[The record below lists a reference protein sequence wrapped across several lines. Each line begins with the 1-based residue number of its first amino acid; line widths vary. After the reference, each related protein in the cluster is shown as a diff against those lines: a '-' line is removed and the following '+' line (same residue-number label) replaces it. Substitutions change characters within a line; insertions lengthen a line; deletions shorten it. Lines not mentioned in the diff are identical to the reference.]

1 MTVKALPNPAKRRA
15 YPSSVD
21 AKYTVDAV
29 DKAMVVLMTVARE
42 PDLGLSEIARRSGE
56 LKARTF
62 RLLRTLEARGM
73 VVCRESDRTY
83 RLGYNALALGGLAR
97 RQVELFQR
105 ARPVLMRLGRDVVET
120 IQLRVRDG
128 DQTMC
133 IASWEPARDTKV
145 RAQIGC
151 HRPIHAGSGKLFL
164 AHCDED
170 FQDRILS
177 LPLLRLTER
186 TTVDPDDLRR
196 QLATINRQGY
206 AITQGE
212 VETGYVSI
220 CAPVFG
226 ADGQM
231 VAAINVA
238 SPQDR
243 MASDEVARIVP
254 LVKAAARTLS
264 TALGWRMGGGD
275 RARPESIGPN
285 PVCRPPV
292 KP

>member
-1 MTVKALPNPAKRRA
+1 MTVKASSQL
-15 YPSSVD
+15 PSSPAEPAVRGT
-21 AKYTVDAV
+21 KYTVDAV
-29 DKAMVVLMTVARE
+29 DKAMAVLMTVARE

-105 ARPVLMRLGRDVVET
+105 ARPVLIRLGREVVET

-128 DQTMC
+128 DHTMC
-133 IASWEPARDTKV
+133 IASWEPSRENKV
-145 RAQIGC
+145 SAQIGC

-164 AHCDED
+164 AHCDAE
-170 FQDRILS
+170 FQDRLLS
-177 LPLLRLTER
+177 EPLRRLTER
-186 TTVDPDDLRR
+186 TTVDPNDLRR
-196 QLATINRQGY
+196 QLRTIIDQGY
-206 AITQGE
+206 AVTYGE
-212 VETGYVSI
+212 VEVGYVSV

-231 VAAINVA
+231 AAAINLA
-238 SPQDR
+238 APDSR
-243 MASDEVARIVP
+243 MQAEDLNRAIP

-264 TALGWRMGGGD
+264 ILLGWTKMAGKR
-275 RARPESIGPN
+275 SHSQ
-285 PVCRPPV
+285 PVVSPSTNGLPR
-292 KP
+292 

>member
-1 MTVKALPNPAKRRA
+1 MTATDPPTRAASAGDAPAA
-15 YPSSVD
+15 D

-29 DKAMVVLMTVARE
+29 DKAMTVLMTVAQE

-73 VVCRESDRTY
+73 VVCREPDRTY

-97 RQVELFQR
+97 RQVELFRR
-105 ARPVLMRLGRDVVET
+105 ARPVLARLGREIVET

-128 DQTMC
+128 DHTIC
-133 IASWEPARDTKV
+133 IASWEPALDTRV

-164 AHCDED
+164 AYGDAE
-170 FQDRILS
+170 FQSRVLS
-177 LPLLRLTER
+177 RPLVRLTDR
-186 TTVDPDDLRR
+186 TTVEPETLRL
-196 QLATINRQGY
+196 QLAALVSQGY
-206 AITQGE
+206 AVSCGE
-212 VETGYVSI
+212 VVAGYVSV

-226 ADGQM
+226 ADRQM
-231 VAAINVA
+231 AAAINVSA
-238 SPQDR
+238 PEAR
-243 MASDEVARIVP
+243 MSAAEIERIVP

-264 TALGWRMGGGD
+264 IALGWTVAMAEQKRLPAS
-275 RARPESIGPN
+275 RSN
-285 PVCRPPV
+285 PLL
-292 KP
+292 